1 MALLIISAT
10 ARLHTSAPKGTT
22 SRASCAGFLPDSIW
36 YKVAPKLYISER
48 TSKRIPF
55 FPPVVLPVR
64 DELPDWEEVSVP
76 ERIWDPA
83 EEGNPDSF
91 LPHTSSVSTIVIPE
105 STCDASISTCVIP
118 GSACMAPGFSRLFLP
133 ALTGVPAFPTA
144 SPDFPTT
151 LPDSPDSVPA
161 AVVLRFT
168 SPDVLVPVI
177 VPTAA
182 VRLALI

>member
-1 MALLIISAT
+1 
-10 ARLHTSAPKGTT
+10 
-22 SRASCAGFLPDSIW
+22 
-36 YKVAPKLYISER
+36 
-48 TSKRIPF
+48 
-55 FPPVVLPVR
+55 
-64 DELPDWEEVSVP
+64 
-76 ERIWDPA
+76 
-83 EEGNPDSF
+83 
-91 LPHTSSVSTIVIPE
+91 
-105 STCDASISTCVIP
+105 
-118 GSACMAPGFSRLFLP
+118 MAPGFSRLFLP
-133 ALTGVPAFPTA
+133 ALTGVPAFPTASPDFPTA